1 LPRRE
6 WRQKETPR
14 LPLAA
19 HDAAVDDLTA
29 DFIIEIRHLLEAT
42 AGDVADWARS
52 PDDLRRIDAIFR
64 LAHRI
69 KGSSGA
75 VGLPRLVRLAHAVED
90 VLATV
95 RAGERT
101 ADADLVTCVRALID
115 RIGEVATAMASG
127 EGLDAAEDDR
137 LLASVRGCAAFDPGP
152 AAAPADPPPPRTVRL
167 SVELVDGLMR
177 AAAGLSAARDRLGRD
192 LGTPGASAAF
202 AALSAGI
209 DEIAETIAGT
219 RLQRLEHLFAAL
231 PRMVR
236 ELAAELG
243 REVVLELSG
252 GEIELDRDL
261 VAVIR
266 DPLVHIVRN
275 AVDHGIAPPD
285 ARRAAGKPA
294 AGTLRVSGRIENNQI
309 VLEAADDG
317 EGIDA
322 DRVAAQAVASGILT
336 PGQVER
342 LSRSRRLALIFA
354 PGLSTAPAVTTVSG
368 RGVGLDVV
376 RSGIEKA
383 GGTVEIETEAGMGTR
398 VRLRLPLRS
407 GTAPPPAT
415 PPLRPP
421 VPPSTALPRN
431 VVPIAPASRPSG
443 RKTCLVV
450 DDSRVVRTVARY
462 MLEGLN
468 FTVEEAVDGQEGL
481 DRCRDMHPD
490 VVLLDRN
497 MPGMD
502 GIAFLREI
510 GRGGFGQR
518 PKILFCT
525 ADTDAAGLREA
536 MAAGADALVLKPFS
550 RQTLCDQLK
559 AIGAA

>member
-1 LPRRE
+1 M
-6 WRQKETPR
+6 
-14 LPLAA
+14 
-19 HDAAVDDLTA
+19 DDLTA

-52 PDDLRRIDAIFR
+52 PDDPRRIDAIFC

-90 VLATV
+90 VLASV

-101 ADADLVTCVRALID
+101 ADADLVACVRALID
-115 RIGEVATAMASG
+115 RTGEVATAMASG
-127 EGLDAAEDDR
+127 EGLDAVEDDR
-137 LLASVRGCAAFDPGP
+137 LLASVRGCAAFDPAP
-152 AAAPADPPPPRTVRL
+152 PPAAPADPPPPRTVRL

-192 LGTPGASAAF
+192 LGTPSASAAF

-219 RLQRLEHLFAAL
+219 RLQRLEQIFAAL

-236 ELAAELG
+236 ELATELG
-243 REVVLELSG
+243 REVVLELAG

-261 VAVIR
+261 VAAIR

-275 AVDHGIAPPD
+275 AVDHGIAPPA

-383 GGTVEIETEAGMGTR
+383 GGTVEIETEAGVGTR

-407 GTAPPPAT
+407 AAVPPPSTPTRTPVPPAT
-415 PPLRPP
+415 
-421 VPPSTALPRN
+421 PSTALPQN
-431 VVPIAPASRPSG
+431 VVPIAPLPGAST

-510 GRGGFGQR
+510 GRSGFGQR

-525 ADTDAAGLREA
+525 ADTDSAGLREA

-550 RQTLCDQLK
+550 RQTLRDQLE